1 MESGVVFDI
10 KRFALHDGPGIRT
23 TVFLK
28 GCPLRCLWCHN
39 PEGIDRHISSF
50 INQRKLHGETFF
62 REEAIG
68 RELSSAELYAEIE
81 RDRPFFEESNGGVTF
96 SGGEPLL
103 QYSFLAR
110 VMDLCHESAI
120 ECCVDTS
127 GYGTESAMREV
138 AERADLM
145 LFDLKHPD
153 PAVHKQITG
162 VELSVIR
169 DNLSLAAE
177 LCRRIWI
184 RIPVIPNNNYSLE
197 LVDEYRELIEL
208 SGSSLEQVNLLPF
221 HATADHKYRRL
232 NRENPMS
239 NIPSLDSCDL
249 EPMASA
255 LRSYGYNVVVGG

>member
-1 MESGVVFDI
+1 MERGVIFDI

-28 GCPLRCLWCHN
+28 GCPLRCRWCHN
-39 PEGIDRHISSF
+39 PEGIEREISSF
-50 INQRKLHGETFF
+50 INERKLHGEAFS

-68 RELSSAELYAEIE
+68 REISSAELFAEIE
-81 RDRPFFEESNGGVTF
+81 RDRPFFEESAGGVTF
-96 SGGEPLL
+96 SGGEPLM
-103 QYSFLAR
+103 QHKFLMQT
-110 VMDLCHESAI
+110 MDLCRQSSI

-127 GYGTESAMREV
+127 GYGSKEAMRV
-138 AERADLM
+138 IASRADLM
-145 LFDLKHPD
+145 LFDLKHPEAD
-153 PAVHKQITG
+153 LHRKITG

-169 DNLSLAAE
+169 DNLSIAAHM
-177 LCRRIWI
+177 CSRIWI
-184 RIPVIPNNNYSLE
+184 RIPVIPNNNHSLE
-197 LVDEYRELIEL
+197 LVDGYRELIEL